1 MGVVRSAAS
10 LLEELRAVDES
21 TTIEAKTASKID
33 RSVMETVCAFANEPE
48 LGGGYLL
55 LGVSASAQLGLFTRV
70 YDVTG
75 VSNPDQLQ
83 ADLATQ
89 CATTFNHPVRPQI
102 QVETVDGRTVLVVFI
117 PELAPTEKPLFLKS
131 LGLPRGAF
139 RRVGS
144 TDQEGTDDD
153 LIALYQG
160 HQGDSY
166 DGSAIRDGDLRDID
180 ADAVRAYRELRAIAN
195 PVAEELTW
203 TDPDLLKALGAV
215 VADKG
220 IDRPTV
226 AGLLLFGTSMALRRC
241 FPMMRIDY
249 VRIPGKEWVAD
260 PDRRFD
266 TIEIRAPLLLATRR
280 AIAAVRDDL
289 PSSFRLPEGETMRSD
304 ETILPLRVL
313 REAIVNAVMHRS
325 YRIHGAIQ
333 ILRYANR
340 LEVRNPGHSL
350 KADEQLGE
358 PGSQTRNPRIA
369 AVLHE
374 VHLAET
380 KGSGIRAMREL
391 MLEHDLLPP
400 TFESS
405 RRPDQFVATFLFH
418 HFLGESDLVWLRQL
432 TAERLSDEEARAL
445 VFVRE
450 MGAID
455 NAAYRGIN
463 RTDTLQA
470 SGHLR
475 RLRDLEI
482 LEMKGSGNRTYYV
495 PGLRMSVNPQEVGAD
510 HQELGADPEESAT
523 NFHQQDAD
531 LHQSASDPLEFRADP
546 HQLGAY
552 PPKVSADPPNLDAD
566 PPNLSA
572 TLPPDLARRIAD
584 AGTRPRREIVQALI
598 RDLCSWKPLAAR
610 EIAHLLGERDVHELA
625 RTHLR
630 PMVAAGTLA
639 YTIPD
644 MPNHPG
650 QQYMTPSQN
659 HTSNTT
665 GALSV
670 DTQ

>member
-1 MGVVRSAAS
+1 MRSAED

-21 TTIEAKTASKID
+21 STIEAKTASKID
-33 RSVMETVCAFANEPE
+33 RSVVETVCAFANEPGF
-48 LGGGYLL
+48 GGGYLL
-55 LGVSASAQLGLFTRV
+55 LGVSASTQLGLFTRV

-75 VSNPDQLQ
+75 VVNPDQLQ

-89 CATTFNHPVRPQI
+89 CATVFNKPLRPQL
-102 QVETVDGRTVLVVFI
+102 QVETVGGRAVIVAYI

-144 TDQEGTDDD
+144 TDQEGTEDD

-166 DGSAIRDGDLRDID
+166 DSSVIRDGELRDID
-180 ADAVRAYRELRAIAN
+180 PDAVRAYRELRAAAN
-195 PVAEELTW
+195 SVAEELTW
-203 TDPDLLKALGAV
+203 PDVDLLKALGAV
-215 VADKG
+215 VSDSSG
-220 IDRPTV
+220 NGITIDRPTV

-249 VRIPGKEWVAD
+249 VRIPGREWVAD

-289 PSSFRLPEGETMRSD
+289 PSSFYLPEGEITRKD
-304 ETILPLRVL
+304 ETVLPIRVL

-350 KADEQLGE
+350 KADELLGE
-358 PGSQTRNPRIA
+358 PGSQARNPRIA

-380 KGSGIRAMREL
+380 KGSGIRTMRDL
-391 MLEHDLLPP
+391 MHENNLLPP

-418 HFLGESDLVWLRQL
+418 HFLGETDLVWLRQL
-432 TAERLSDEEARAL
+432 TTERLSDEEARAL

-450 MGAID
+450 AGAID
-455 NAAYRGIN
+455 NAAYRAVN

-470 SGHLR
+470 SVHLR
-475 RLRDLEI
+475 RLRDLGV
-482 LEMKGSGNRTYYV
+482 LEMKGSGSRTYYV
-495 PGLRMSVNPQEVGAD
+495 PGPRMVSDGLPIRGDPHEPGAETHKPGAQTHKPGTQTHKPGAD
-510 HQELGADPEESAT
+510 YSLTDTPI
-523 NFHQQDAD
+523 
-531 LHQSASDPLEFRADP
+531 
-546 HQLGAY
+546 
-552 PPKVSADPPNLDAD
+552 
-566 PPNLSA
+566 
-572 TLPPDLARRIAD
+572 PPDLADRILS
-584 AGTRPRREIVQALI
+584 AGQRPKRELLHALI
-598 RDLCSWKPLAAR
+598 LELCAWRPLAAR
-610 EIAHLLGERDVHELA
+610 EIGRILGNRDMRDLT
-625 RTHLR
+625 RSTLR
-630 PMVAAGTLA
+630 PMVEAGVLA
-639 YTIPD
+639 YTIPG
-644 MPNHPG
+644 MPKHPA
-650 QQYMTPSQN
+650 QQYQLPPTSPPSK
-659 HTSNTT
+659 
-665 GALSV
+665 
-670 DTQ
+670 D